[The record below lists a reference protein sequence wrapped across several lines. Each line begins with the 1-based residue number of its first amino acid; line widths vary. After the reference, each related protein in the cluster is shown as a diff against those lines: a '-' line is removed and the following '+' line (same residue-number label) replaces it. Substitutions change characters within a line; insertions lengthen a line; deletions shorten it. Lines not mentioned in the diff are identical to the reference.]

1 MILGQ
6 IWGSLEKQKHSTF
19 KEENLGGGS
28 SGTLPPYANEEGV
41 RGGGLTFAISSFF
54 DGFP

>member
-6 IWGSLEKQKHSTF
+6 IWGSLEKQKNSTF
-19 KEENLGGGS
+19 EEENFGGGPLEPS
-28 SGTLPPYANEEGV
+28 PLSVNEEGV